1 MPGVI
6 FLDFDGPIFP
16 SKVFIL
22 PENSGKIAT
31 DVCAELNL
39 HPYVNY
45 WKADPI
51 SIAMLNRLF
60 NLYPYDLV
68 ISSSWADDW
77 LHEKNQIEAVLVKN
91 ELNYNL
97 HNTWRTPRDKY
108 NHRHEQ
114 ISHWLELHQEYKDNY
129 IILDDTSS
137 GAGLA
142 NKKELKKF
150 NLNPENVFLVDVD
163 EGMTHKIYKSI
174 SSKLLNWV

>member
-16 SKVFIL
+16 NRVFLL
-22 PENSGKIAT
+22 PENSGKLAKEN
-31 DVCAELNL
+31 CEELNL

-51 SIAMLNRLF
+51 SIAMLNRL
-60 NLYPYDLV
+60 LTIYPYDLV

-77 LHEKNQIEAVLVKN
+77 LHEKSQIEGLLIKN

-97 HNTWRTPRDKY
+97 HKTWKTPRDSY

-114 ISHWLELHQEYKDNY
+114 IAHWLSLHPEYGNKY

-142 NKKELKKF
+142 DKKLTKEVK
-150 NLNPENVFLVDVD
+150 LNDNNIFLVDVD
-163 EGMTHKIYKSI
+163 NGISHKEYLSI
-174 SSKLLNWV
+174 VKIMQKW